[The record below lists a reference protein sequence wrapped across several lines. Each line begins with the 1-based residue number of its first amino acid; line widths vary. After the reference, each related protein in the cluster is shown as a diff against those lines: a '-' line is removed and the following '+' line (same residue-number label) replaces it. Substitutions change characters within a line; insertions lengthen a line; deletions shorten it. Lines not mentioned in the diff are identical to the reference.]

1 MENQVKSIIV
11 VDGVEYLSPN
21 EATAALIE
29 GGASPLG
36 AYQRLMR
43 LAQVGVVRTLSLGT
57 RARLYRRD
65 DVLAAGDGSLRDKE
79 HAGLSEEGLRRKR
92 NRA

>member
-43 LAQVGVVRTLSLGT
+43 LAQVGRIRTLDLGT
-57 RARLYRRD
+57 RARLYHRD
-65 DVLAAGDGSLRDKE
+65 DVLAAAEAHLGHGDRYGRC
-79 HAGLSEEGLRRKR
+79 
-92 NRA
+92 

>member
-1 MENQVKSIIV
+1 MPAAKPRPTITVGGI
-11 VDGVEYLSPN
+11 EYLNPN

-43 LAQVGVVRTLSLGT
+43 LAQVGRIRTLDLGT
-57 RARLYRRD
+57 RARLYHRD
-65 DVLAAGDGSLRDKE
+65 DVLAAGDGSLR
-79 HAGLSEEGLRRKR
+79 R
-92 NRA
+92 NAKARP